1 MDKAALRQAIV
12 TELES
17 QLRLITEAANTAR
30 DEATDEESRA
40 EDRYDMRSQSAAY
53 LAEGQARMAGETA
66 DAIAAFRNLALKT
79 FTAADPIASSALITL
94 EVGIRKT
101 HFFIGPAKGG
111 LEVKVGPKT
120 VTVVTSASPLGL
132 KLVGKRV
139 GDSVELPGV
148 AKPVVHKIVSI
159 E

>member
-66 DAIAAFRNLALKT
+66 DAITAFRNLSLKSFAPT
-79 FTAADPIASSALITL
+79 DPIASSALLTL
-94 EVGIRKT
+94 EAGVRKN
-101 HFFIGPAKGG
+101 FFFMGPAKGG
-111 LEVKVGPKT
+111 LEVKVGGKT

-132 KLVGKRV
+132 KLMGRKV
-139 GDSVELPGV
+139 GDTVELPGV
-148 AKPVVHKIVSI
+148 AKPVVHKIVAL